1 MTQGDPL
8 SPTIFNVVVEEV
20 VRRKIYLVAEDEG
33 GKDGWGRDVIHCAAI
48 FYADYG
54 LVTSTEPV
62 WLQVS
67 FDTLTSV

>member
-1 MTQGDPL
+1 M
-8 SPTIFNVVVEEV
+8 VEV
-20 VRRKIYLVAEDEG
+20 DAG
-33 GKDGWGRDVIHCAAI
+33 GKDGWGRDVINCAAI

-62 WLQVS
+62 WLQVL